1 MITEANRP
9 DQNLATTDRHMDE
22 AATHMRRHLESVR
35 KGLMESYAN
44 IG

>member
-1 MITEANRP
+1 VIIGANRP
-9 DQNLATTDRHMDE
+9 DQISATTDRHMDE